1 MSNCTIDLK
10 SFSGKSLEEIK
21 QGLSQTQFSP
31 DEMISAIR
39 DYVTDPRKKQ
49 MISVWK
55 LLSARNPKIKAFYD
69 FFIQEDNKKFNISQN
84 VINFLNPKSSTN
96 DSTPAVNDSKAEVLD
111 NPTKY
116 SLIYIRVE
124 IFQMKHLDSIVMLS
138 INREKKLIDNLM
150 EQKMIE

>member
-55 LLSARNPKIKAFYD
+55 LLSTRNPKIKAFYD

-84 VINFLNPKSSTN
+84 VIS
-96 DSTPAVNDSKAEVLD
+96 
-111 NPTKY
+111 
-116 SLIYIRVE
+116 
-124 IFQMKHLDSIVMLS
+124 
-138 INREKKLIDNLM
+138 
-150 EQKMIE
+150 